1 MLAKCSEFTYSNS
14 SCFKCVGVTF
24 ELYLVMCDS
33 IIIIIITSIIIII
46 IEVLYSAVPQYYEV
60 QPLVTEPVICE
71 EAVDSCD
78 DTLIGDSSSRSL
90 QSQVNA
96 VFDI

>member
-1 MLAKCSEFTYSNS
+1 MGSEAPSTTP
-14 SCFKCVGVTF
+14 KL
-24 ELYLVMCDS
+24 LYI

-60 QPLVTEPVICE
+60 QSLVTEPVICE
-71 EAVDSCD
+71 GAVDSCD

-90 QSQVNA
+90 ATSGRCCV
-96 VFDI
+96 